1 MESPVLP
8 SSLSPL
14 QPIFPQAYQRNAH
27 RIALPY
33 LNRTILL
40 SVDDIVSLQG
50 EGNYTYLFTRDK
62 KRYLVSKTLKAFETS
77 LNELMFLRIHKSTI
91 VNLGYVQFESLIP
104 DRMIRL
110 TDGQE
115 VSISRRRAK
124 EIGQRLQSFRMTLV
138 N

>member
-8 SSLSPL
+8 TSLAPL
-14 QPIFPQAYQRNAH
+14 QPIFPRAYQRNSH

-77 LNELMFLRIHKSTI
+77 LNESMFLRIHKSTI

-104 DRMIRL
+104 DRIIRL

-124 EIGQRLQSFRMTLV
+124 EISQRLQSFRMTLV